1 MSEKPMSRIYVS
13 GPMTGLPDLNFP
25 AFYAEAARLEAMG
38 YEVVNP
44 ASLNPPDATWSDCMR
59 TDIAALMTC
68 DALVLLPGWADSN
81 GAMVELQLAHRLGM
95 RVLTTA
101 EIPAPAAALAAA
113 GTIAVDAE
121 ALRTILQALLGPP
134 HHIREQQ
141 AIARL
146 PGSPIG
152 KLVDQYEAWAT
163 EQPRKQ
169 A

>member
-1 MSEKPMSRIYVS
+1 MPEQPMRRIYVS

-25 AFYAEAARLEAMG
+25 AFHAEAARLRALG

-44 ASLNPPDATWSDCMR
+44 AELNPAGASWADCMR

-101 EIPAPAAALAAA
+101 EIPAPAAPPVAR
-113 GTIAVDAE
+113 TVEVDAE
-121 ALRTILQALLGPP
+121 ALRTVLHALLGAP

-141 AIARL
+141 AIAEL
-146 PGSPIG
+146 PGSAIS
-152 KLVDQYEAWAT
+152 KLVNEYEAWAA

>member
-1 MSEKPMSRIYVS
+1 MHAPTLKRIYVS

-44 ASLNPPDATWSDCMR
+44 ASLNPANATWSECMR

-101 EIPAPAAALAAA
+101 EIPAPEAPAAA
-113 GTIAVDAE
+113 GTIAVDAD
-121 ALRTILQALLGPP
+121 ALRTILQALLGSP
-134 HHIREQQ
+134 HLIREQQ
-141 AIARL
+141 AFADL
-146 PGSPIG
+146 PNSAIS